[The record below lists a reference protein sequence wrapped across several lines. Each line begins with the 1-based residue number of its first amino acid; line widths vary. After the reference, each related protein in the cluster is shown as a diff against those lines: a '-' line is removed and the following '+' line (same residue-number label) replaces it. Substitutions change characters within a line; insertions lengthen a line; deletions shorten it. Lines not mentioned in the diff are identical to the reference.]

1 MSQATASTQTADRR
15 AASHV
20 AVAKLLKRQR
30 RYAQSLAEWNS
41 AIALKDDEI
50 DWKAERADVLLAMG
64 DVNNALA
71 DITECV
77 IANTEKPSYALTLG
91 RCLVKARRFDE
102 AIVTLAD
109 LLRRE
114 PSDLQIYQ
122 SLAEAFEGAGQLDAA
137 LQVHEALLQ
146 DLNDDTFSHGERL
159 RLLVLLGRFDEAI
172 VAGEQAYQ
180 AMGQNAQGMRLYLTT
195 LIAAGQNAKAK
206 GLIEKSLAEK
216 PGDAYLQHM
225 VKALDGAEVDR
236 VDPAA
241 VSAYFDGIAATYNT
255 LMPTHYNYR
264 APVLVASAVYEARPR
279 LWPEHPN
286 RQTASLIL
294 DLGSGGGLVGVMLY
308 GVGFEMVG
316 VDISKEMNRAA
327 EQLQAYSALAT
338 DDVLK
343 FFSQDRR
350 LYEVITAS
358 QLLPYFG
365 DLKPLLEAVYSHLL
379 PTGVFSFT
387 VETTAEAGAKGYKLE
402 AAGRFRH
409 SADYVRDTLKNIGFE
424 ILSSQEEVLQNDD
437 HGKPVHGLV
446 IVAEKPQKK

>member
-1 MSQATASTQTADRR
+1 MSQATASTQTAERR

-30 RYAQSLAEWNS
+30 RYAQSLVEWNS

-77 IANTEKPSYALTLG
+77 LANTEKSSYALILG

-102 AIVTLAD
+102 AVVALAD
-109 LLRRE
+109 LLRRD
-114 PSDLQIYQ
+114 PSDLQTYQ
-122 SLAEAFEGAGQLDAA
+122 VLAEAFEGTGQLDAA

-146 DLNDDTFSHGERL
+146 DLTEDTFSHGERL

-172 VAGEQAYQ
+172 AAGEQAYK
-180 AMGQNAQGMRLYLTT
+180 AMGQNAQGLRLYLTT
-195 LIAAGQNAKAK
+195 LIAAGQNQKAK
-206 GLIEKSLAEK
+206 SLIEQSLAEK
-216 PGDAYLQHM
+216 PGDAYLEHM
-225 VKALDGAEVDR
+225 IKALDGTEIDR

-241 VSAYFDGIAATYNT
+241 VGVFFDGIAATYNT

-308 GVGFEMVG
+308 GVGFELVG

-327 EQLQAYSALAT
+327 EQLQTYSALAT

-343 FFSQDRR
+343 FFGQDRR

-365 DLKPLLEAVYSHLL
+365 DLKPLFDAVNSHLL
-379 PTGVFSFT
+379 PTGIISFT
-387 VETTAEAGAKGYKLE
+387 VETTANAGPKGYKLE
-402 AAGRFRH
+402 ATGRFSH
-409 SADYVRDTLKNIGFE
+409 SADYVRETVKAAGLE

-437 HGKPVHGLV
+437 HGQPIRGLV